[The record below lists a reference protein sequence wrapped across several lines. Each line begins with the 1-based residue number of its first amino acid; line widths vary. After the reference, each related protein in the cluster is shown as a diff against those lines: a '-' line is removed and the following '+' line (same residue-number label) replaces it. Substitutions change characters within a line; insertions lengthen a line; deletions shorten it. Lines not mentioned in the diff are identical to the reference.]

1 MYYHLP
7 YPKVIPAR
15 LKNNLVVTLA
25 FLFLGLGVAAQ
36 TGNKKELEN
45 KKKKIQDE
53 ISNTSKELDA
63 TRANKKTSLRE
74 LNLINNQIHQ
84 RENLIGTLRGELS
97 ELNVEISTNQR
108 SYDSLQ
114 TQLITLKSEFTR
126 IVNYTYKFK
135 DQNSLISYL
144 LAGHDFKKAYKRA
157 KYLTLYSKYRKAQAT
172 KIQDLQR
179 QLLSLNDQIVADRT
193 AKITVISQN
202 ELQKKELG
210 KDRVQQEKVVKTLQK
225 TESELLAKLKKKKAE
240 ANKLDAA
247 IKNIIEAELKKI
259 TAPAKTTTPAK
270 TNPGEKKTT
279 TPAKKVEEV
288 TLTPEAK
295 LISTNFESNKGR
307 LPWPVE
313 KGFISSAFG
322 THAHPVLAGITINN
336 NGIDISTDKGAI
348 ARALYDGE
356 VSGVVNIPGAGQ
368 AIIIRHGEYL
378 TVYSNL
384 SSVSVSK
391 GAKVKAKQSIGSVGY
406 NTDDGSVIHL
416 EIWKGKTKLNP
427 QGWIAAR

>member
-1 MYYHLP
+1 MYCHLP

-25 FLFLGLGVAAQ
+25 FLFLGLSVIAQ
-36 TGNKKELEN
+36 TGNKNELEN

-84 RENLIGTLRGELS
+84 RENLIGTLRGQLS
-97 ELNVEISTNQR
+97 ELNVEITSNQR

-114 TQLITLKSEFTR
+114 TQLTTLKSEFSR

-135 DQNSLISYL
+135 DQNSTISYL
-144 LAGHDFKKAYKRA
+144 LAGHDFNKAYKRV

-210 KDRVQQEKVVKTLQK
+210 KDRAQQEKVVKTLQK

-259 TAPAKTTTPAK
+259 TTPAKTSTPAK
-270 TNPGEKKTT
+270 TNPGEKKT

-313 KGFISSAFG
+313 KGFISSAYG
-322 THAHPVLAGITINN
+322 THAHPILAGITVNN
-336 NGIDISTDKGAI
+336 NGIDISTDKGAT

-368 AIIIRHGEYL
+368 AVIIRHGEYL

-391 GAKVKAKQSIGSVGY
+391 GSKVKAKQSIGSVGY
-406 NTDDGSVIHL
+406 NADDGSVIHL

-427 QGWIAAR
+427 QGWIVSR